1 LGRVQRSCDA
11 GFLWF
16 PHLTKRAKLIRRPA
30 NPKGPKT
37 RTFYPS
43 ATDGFWVMLAPLPPG
58 DHHLAFRAFYT
69 NQGAPGGDAVQN
81 ISYELLG
88 VELG

>member
-1 LGRVQRSCDA
+1 
-11 GFLWF
+11 
-16 PHLTKRAKLIRRPA
+16 
-30 NPKGPKT
+30 
-37 RTFYPS
+37 
-43 ATDGFWVMLAPLPPG
+43 MLAPLPPG